1 MCVTSLLCSPR
12 ADIWRF
18 YGFLGKRFSLYI
30 QNFACKRWS
39 VGNTTSPRAKML
51 LFPMSLFCYG
61 GFSFNW
67 ENVIFAAYFVL
78 RGRDMHIDFSAVIV
92 SGRRNLPSDT
102 RTFIAAKKAHQ
113 SRARRRHVKVRGAVY
128 KRLFKSNRVLRA
140 DKRRDV
146 NQTYQQSVFSPI
158 RACIRIWC
166 TAGAV
171 DWWNDGPKWLS
182 VGSHPFPS
190 LPLRFFDPFP
200 RQRACSQAKIQ
211 P

>member
-1 MCVTSLLCSPR
+1 MCFTSLLCSPR

-39 VGNTTSPRAKML
+39 VGNTTLPRAKML

-78 RGRDMHIDFSAVIV
+78 RGRDIHIDFSAVIV

-113 SRARRRHVKVRGAVY
+113 SRARRRHVKIRSAVY

-140 DKRRDV
+140 DKKSDV

-158 RACIRIWC
+158 RACIRILC
-166 TAGAV
+166 TAGDV
-171 DWWNDGPKWLS
+171 ERRSQMVVCKLS
-182 VGSHPFPS
+182 SFPFP
-190 LPLRFFDPFP
+190 LLAIFWPFP
-200 RQRACSQAKIQ
+200 QTESLFTG
-211 P
+211 